1 MKLVSVLFPVYK
13 EPIEYLRMALNSIVE
28 QTYKNLEI
36 IIIIDDP
43 QNTDVIEYFEK
54 RALEDGRIK
63 VYVNKENL
71 GIVKTLNRAI
81 DISTGDYI
89 ARMDADD
96 ISLVNRIE
104 EQHEFLNSSG
114 LDLIG
119 SSYDTFI
126 DSTANIL
133 NTVIV
138 PQEKTISNHLE
149 FENCLAHPTWFGK
162 REVFINLKGYREIF
176 ACEDYDFLVR
186 AINSGYKLGNCP
198 DVLLHY
204 RINSNSISNK
214 NHLKQKV
221 TFKYLSYNFRN
232 KHDVS
237 IEEYQKFLNS
247 KNYTYLEN
255 AYTKVFKIKEGTIKE
270 KIVNS
275 IRLIANLKTLKVYV
289 KYK

>member
-1 MKLVSVLFPVYK
+1 MKF
-13 EPIEYLRMALNSIVE
+13 IE
-28 QTYKNLEI
+28 
-36 IIIIDDP
+36 
-43 QNTDVIEYFEK
+43 
-54 RALEDGRIK
+54 
-63 VYVNKENL
+63 
-71 GIVKTLNRAI
+71 
-81 DISTGDYI
+81 ST
-89 ARMDADD
+89 
-96 ISLVNRIE
+96 
-104 EQHEFLNSSG
+104 SS
-114 LDLIG
+114 
-119 SSYDTFI
+119 
-126 DSTANIL
+126 IL

-138 PQEKTISNHLE
+138 PQENMIGNHLE
-149 FENCLAHPTWFGK
+149 FESCLAHPTWFGK

-186 AINSGYKLGNCP
+186 AINSGYKLGNYP

-204 RINSNSISNK
+204 RINPNSISNK
-214 NHLKQKV
+214 NYLKQKV

-247 KNYTYLEN
+247 KNYIYLEN

-275 IRLIANLKTLKVYV
+275 IRLISNLKILKVYI